1 MVVIMIRKM
10 LYPLLCAALMMVG
23 IVSTKAQRLVPRQ
36 KGWELSVHVPLL
48 KEQPLIS
55 QDNFGASLSFS
66 RNLKRGRYTYLSAI
80 YNQQSLEYR
89 NSQVPLRDYLLQ
101 MGYAHPLLSDKG
113 KNIFLYLGASALV
126 GYEQLNRG
134 DALLPDGATLL
145 DRSGL
150 VYGAGIQ
157 TSIECF
163 LLDRLILSSKVQ
175 AHYLFNSDVYRLR
188 PMLSLGLR
196 YQL

>member
-1 MVVIMIRKM
+1 MIRKI
-10 LYPLLCAALMMVG
+10 LYPLLCAALMIVSV
-23 IVSTKAQRLVPRQ
+23 VSTKAQRLVPRQ
-36 KGWELSVHVPLL
+36 KGLELSVHVPLL
-48 KEQPLIS
+48 KEPPLIS
-55 QDNFGASLSFS
+55 QDNFAASLSFS
-66 RNLKRGRYTYLSAI
+66 RNLKRGRYTYLSAV
-80 YNQQSLEYR
+80 YNQLSLEYR
-89 NSQVPLRDYLLQ
+89 NYLLQ

-113 KNIFLYLGASALV
+113 KNIFLYLGPSALV

-157 TSIECF
+157 TSVECF